1 VNNVQ
6 VNIAGEDVM
15 ISWDPVTTNILGGAA
30 NPDRYV
36 VYFSQY
42 PSGLTFGLWQW

>member
-1 VNNVQ
+1 MNNVQ
-6 VNIAGEDVM
+6 VNIAGADVV
-15 ISWDPVTTNILGGAA
+15 ISWVPVTTNILGGAA